1 MSTVHYTY
9 MHSLV
14 RGEDLPLDNTRN
26 AIIVERKRHLL
37 TQEQHQA
44 SLSELI
50 CMIKNKNSITDLSLY
65 YVLFKV
71 LRLI

>member
-14 RGEDLPLDNTRN
+14 RGEDLSLDTIRD

-37 TQEQHQA
+37 LQEQHQA
-44 SLSELI
+44 SLSRLI
-50 CMIKNKNSITDLSLY
+50 CMIKNTNSITDLSLY

-71 LRLI
+71 LCLI